1 MDEKLDIINPEDKDY
16 YDGKFYMVGLYPG
29 AGVELATFYVYAGCE
44 EEALELVVAYLDMQ
58 PTESNLLYT
67 TEEIENYISE
77 SFADEFQEYMQ
88 DNPDADTF
96 QFATDYLGYFY
107 VDATMHGASQ
117 PYFVEGNNL
126 RVEETNDEPIVFEN
140 KEVKEENKTEDYWDA
155 TEIDRDLFLSLMKF
169 NFGTDS
175 KGNNYIITAD
185 GNDIKRFYAKNDAE
199 ALRVYNDVKAKWNY
213 DDHPD
218 LTMNIGSI
226 APREESKKEE
236 DCTQAGA
243 IQGPTTIFGSKDEK
257 DKKEES
263 IQGVANIAD
272 KIRQAKA
279 EIEKGNEF
287 DYDGFVSEIKQ
298 DTMRLPEKSEQETA
312 ATLVQ
317 DFCKD
322 YKGRTADKD
331 NQEIERE
338 SKEVKIEYYK
348 MPDNEHIIWD
358 SEVDYYDDEY
368 MNDIKENQYQ
378 DYLDNFEPSVPLSFE
393 DWLNTEECYD
403 SHYHW
408 FEDSGV
414 AEGDWD
420 ALVDLYEVEFKEDY
434 EDYIKDYKDEPL
446 DFDTWYSNYISDS
459 SYEDWEMLEEDL
471 LDNIFP
477 NIDNQVNDSVLVLS
491 GYYGS
496 NYPDFKSSGA
506 GGKLFTDGTKGF
518 REYMG
523 NFDRVCITT
532 QDGIL
537 GAICNDHDGTV
548 SGQFYTLPDD
558 KTELI
563 KALGYEDII
572 KERYDE
578 EDLDR
583 YDEMDL
589 METEFNNDLM
599 YEGIDARDLT
609 EHLDLLKPI
618 KDTISGYTTDPE
630 GTKTESKLESNESSY
645 KDEFI
650 KYCDGK
656 VQKLGKKVKYP
667 VFSDDEDYKETFEV
681 VMIGNDGNEWLIN
694 PSDEDSVVH
703 YWDGTELKLVLP
715 PYGSVSEVLAELDFS
730 AIDKKLYKNTLE
742 YWDELDM
749 DYIFDESKTESKD
762 IKTENNKIPRN
773 WKKITYKSKIDT
785 NVDSVGDTIEVER
798 DEWNRPI
805 ATNLRTGKTALMF
818 LDMLRNDE
826 LSEIINIETADKET
840 ESKRVECKELKT
852 ESVSYQDL
860 VIAGESLWRDD
871 ARIYD
876 TRVEG
881 IYDCQTAGHGG
892 YLVDTNVFP
901 ELAKYGD
908 KTPIDNIVG
917 FEEDYEALK
926 VIWAVPEVL
935 EKIQLDKDWYKNL
948 TLDDVLRYED
958 KLNDEFRK
966 EFPNKKEIAEVP
978 EMKTEAEDMTQVKD
992 DIETAVEKSDST
1004 DLEKDQ
1010 VKGSLDVLKTDEES
1024 AIDGYEEFNKET
1036 AEVVDG
1042 ELADAVKDQMEEII
1056 DDEKEHIEK
1065 IDTIKKSL
1073 GEFKQIKTESKYVVE
1088 YRTSDTG
1095 EVVKSEPFENFIDAM
1110 QYQGNILKKMKNK
1123 IDYCKYI
1130 DVDDDKEVKEEELFG
1145 VSDEVKADSKAKGL
1159 YTETEDKDFKVGDK
1173 VKIDYISDANEYNG
1187 QTGTLTMVRK
1197 YKYYPNG
1204 NADEFEYKTQ
1214 GTIKF
1219 DDGKEFNIPD
1229 LNREGSGIVS
1239 PVDKV
1244 EEEMTLVESYDNEK
1258 DADVISK
1265 ALARKGCKTKVECV
1279 DNKYQVWSNK

>member
-29 AGVELATFYVYAGCE
+29 AGAELATFYVYAGCK

-96 QFATDYLGYFY
+96 QFAKDYLGYFY
-107 VDATMHGASQ
+107 VDATMQGASQ

-263 IQGVANIAD
+263 IQAVADIAT
-272 KIRQAKA
+272 KIRNAREQV
-279 EIEKGNEF
+279 GNEDF
-287 DYDGFVSEIKQ
+287 NYDEFVSEIKQ
-298 DTMRLPEKSEQETA
+298 DTMRLPDRTEQETA
-312 ATLVQ
+312 ATLLH

-338 SKEVKIEYYK
+338 SKEVKTEYYK

-358 SEVDYYDDEY
+358 SEVDYYDEEY
-368 MNDIKENQYQ
+368 MKDIKENQYQ
-378 DYLDNFEPSVPLSFE
+378 DYLDDFEPSVPMSFE
-393 DWLNTEECYD
+393 EWLNSEECYD
-403 SHYHW
+403 NHYHW

-434 EDYIKDYKDEPL
+434 EDYIEDYKDEPL

-459 SYEDWEMLEEDL
+459 SYEDWELLEEDL

-477 NIDNQVNDSVLVLS
+477 HIDEQINDSVLVLS

-506 GGKLFTDGTKGF
+506 GGKLFTDGTDGF
-518 REYMG
+518 RDYMG
-523 NFDRVCITT
+523 GFDRVCITT

-618 KDTISGYTTDPE
+618 KDTISGYTPDPDK
-630 GTKTESKLESNESSY
+630 TKTESKE
-645 KDEFI
+645 
-650 KYCDGK
+650 
-656 VQKLGKKVKYP
+656 VK
-667 VFSDDEDYKETFEV
+667 
-681 VMIGNDGNEWLIN
+681 I
-694 PSDEDSVVH
+694 
-703 YWDGTELKLVLP
+703 
-715 PYGSVSEVLAELDFS
+715 
-730 AIDKKLYKNTLE
+730 
-742 YWDELDM
+742 
-749 DYIFDESKTESKD
+749 
-762 IKTENNKIPRN
+762 ENNRIPRN

-785 NVDSVGDTIEVER
+785 NVDSVGDTIEIER

-805 ATNLRTGKTALMF
+805 ATNLRTGKTALTF
-818 LDMLRNDE
+818 LDMIRNED
-826 LSEIINIETADKET
+826 LAEIINIETADKET

-892 YLVDTNVFP
+892 YLVDTDVFP
-901 ELAKYGD
+901 ELAKYGE

-1088 YRTSDTG
+1088 YRISDTG

-1145 VSDEVKADSKAKGL
+1145 VSDEVKANSKAKGL

-1187 QTGTLTMVRK
+1187 QVGTLTMVRK

-1219 DDGKEFNIPD
+1219 DDGREFNIPD

>member
-1 MDEKLDIINPEDKDY
+1 MDEKLNIINPEDKDY
-16 YDGKFYMVGLYPG
+16 YNGKFYMVGLYPG
-29 AGVELATFYVYAGCE
+29 AGAELATFYVYAGCK

-107 VDATMHGASQ
+107 VDATMQGASQ

-126 RVEETNDEPIVFEN
+126 RVKETNDEPIVFEN

-226 APREESKKEE
+226 APREENKKEE

-263 IQGVANIAD
+263 IQAVADIAD

-312 ATLVQ
+312 ATLLH

-338 SKEVKIEYYK
+338 SKEVKTEYYK

-358 SEVDYYDDEY
+358 SEVDYYDEEY
-368 MNDIKENQYQ
+368 MNDVKENQYQ

-459 SYEDWEMLEEDL
+459 SYEDGELLEEDL

-477 NIDNQVNDSVLVLS
+477 HIDEQINDSVLVLS

-496 NYPDFKSSGA
+496 NYPDFQSSGA
-506 GGKLFTDGTKGF
+506 GGKLFTDGTDGF
-518 REYMG
+518 RDYMG
-523 NFDRVCITT
+523 GFDRVCITT

-563 KALGYEDII
+563 KAMGYEDII

-578 EDLDR
+578 EDLDK
-583 YDEMDL
+583 YNEMDL

-618 KDTISGYTTDPE
+618 KDTISGYTPDPDK
-630 GTKTESKLESNESSY
+630 TKTESKE
-645 KDEFI
+645 
-650 KYCDGK
+650 
-656 VQKLGKKVKYP
+656 VK
-667 VFSDDEDYKETFEV
+667 
-681 VMIGNDGNEWLIN
+681 I
-694 PSDEDSVVH
+694 
-703 YWDGTELKLVLP
+703 
-715 PYGSVSEVLAELDFS
+715 
-730 AIDKKLYKNTLE
+730 
-742 YWDELDM
+742 
-749 DYIFDESKTESKD
+749 
-762 IKTENNKIPRN
+762 ENNKIPRN

-818 LDMLRNDE
+818 LDMLRNED
-826 LSEIINIETADKET
+826 LAEIINIETADKET

-892 YLVDTNVFP
+892 YLVDTDVFP
-901 ELAKYGD
+901 ELAKYGE

-935 EKIQLDKDWYKNL
+935 EQIQLDKDWYKNL

-966 EFPNKKEIAEVP
+966 EFPNKKEIAEVS
-978 EMKTEAEDMTQVKD
+978 EMKTESINTDVEYSVQQKRAVDDKVWWVVVAHSNLTDKDSVEGKFKTKKEAESYRDELENTYAKSKKKTEAEDMTQVKD

-1036 AEVVDG
+1036 AEVVDT

-1088 YRTSDTG
+1088 YRISDTG

-1110 QYQGNILKKMKNK
+1110 QYQDNILKKMKNK

-1187 QTGTLTMVRK
+1187 QVGTLTMVRK